1 MHSRDVVNG
10 GDRRLSPAKMWLRAL
25 ETTGQIGND
34 GARTLPTVVEEL
46 AKALGNSPALLS
58 AGECLTY
65 SELGERANRYARWA
79 LGQGLT
85 KGEVVCLLMPNR
97 PEYLAIWLGI
107 TRVGG
112 VVSLLNTNL
121 NGASLAHCDA
131 PTTLT
136 VGLIH
141 SCGERT
147 FFTTRGHLEAL
158 TYELLRPR
166 ITTAPHPN
174 SLVLLTGVFLTP
186 ALKASY
192 PALIR
197 ELRQLGYQVAL
208 DTNWP
213 PQDWNADLRAE
224 VAGWISACD
233 HVLLNDLEVRSL
245 ADAEHLPTAIGRLT
259 PMLRRGATLVV
270 KTGARG
276 AIGIQDGQRQECAAP
291 PATIFDTT
299 GAGDS
304 FNAGYLLARAR
315 GTGLGD
321 SLTAGCHAASTI
333 ISRFPRRSIRP
344 GDLAGL
350 AVRSSPDA
358 VERA

>member
-1 MHSRDVVNG
+1 MGVRQQPLTIVGDVGLDLLMGPISQWPRVGTESLMERSELRPG
-10 GDRRLSPAKMWLRAL
+10 GSAGNAAL
-25 ETTGQIGND
+25 
-34 GARTLPTVVEEL
+34 AVSY
-46 AKALGNSPALLS
+46 LGGTSLLLS
-58 AGECLTY
+58 AVGNDEPGTWIR
-65 SELGERANRYARWA
+65 E
-79 LGQGLT
+79 QF
-85 KGEVVCLLMPNR
+85 R
-97 PEYLAIWLGI
+97 PL
-107 TRVGG
+107 
-112 VVSLLNTNL
+112 
-121 NGASLAHCDA
+121 GASLAHCDA

-166 ITTAPHPN
+166 LAAAPAAN
-174 SLVLLTGVFLTP
+174 SIVLLSGVFLTP
-186 ALKASY
+186 ALRASY

-233 HVLLNDLEVRSL
+233 CVLLNDLEVRSL

-276 AIGIQDGQRQECAAP
+276 AIGIQDGQRRECAAP

-304 FNAGYLLARAR
+304 FNAGYLLARSR
-315 GTGLGD
+315 GADPGAALA
-321 SLTAGCHAASTI
+321 AGCHAASTI
-333 ISRFPRRSIRP
+333 ISRFPRRSIGP

-350 AVRSSPDA
+350 AAMSSPLA
-358 VERA
+358 VERP